1 MVPRCAALVLA
12 LSACV
17 QTQHPLPSR
26 TVDAGLDL
34 TGTWVCDGVGQ
45 PDVYRVTEGPRQW
58 SVTNED
64 DEVLRF
70 TVHRLKHRH
79 VLQVA
84 PSGSESPY
92 WTVLG
97 LEVSGERAV
106 LRSLD
111 LSDDGDWVAEHPG
124 LMAQPDGS
132 LLTSLPKGELAK
144 SLGQPTWFGRPL
156 ETSSSCVRSS
166 GAPKTSPRGAASDG

>member
-1 MVPRCAALVLA
+1 MLSRWFVLGFA
-12 LSACV
+12 LSGCV

-70 TVHRLKHRH
+70 SVHRLKHRH

-84 PSGSESPY
+84 PSGPESPY

-97 LEVSGERAV
+97 LEVSGERAI

-111 LSDDGDWVAEHPG
+111 LSDDGAWVAEHPG
-124 LMAQPDGS
+124 LLAQPDGS
-132 LLTSLPKGELAK
+132 LLVALPKGELAK
-144 SLGQPTWFGRPL
+144 SLGQAQWFGRSL

-166 GAPKTSPRGAASDG
+166 AAPEKGQGDAAADG